1 MDLPAKRA
9 EHPWTRICFE
19 HLRGVDAALRFG
31 GCAGRGLSLRFAGR
45 LLLRAYPAAGAL
57 EALDPERNNAMP
69 LRPLL
74 IFLAMQ
80 AAAYPAA
87 AQQNAPLTWWTTHSM
102 QKVRPNDPMP
112 FPGVTRR
119 TSTPPEMSS
128 KPSS

>member
-57 EALDPERNNAMP
+57 EALDPERNIAMP

-80 AAAYPAA
+80 AAAAA
-87 AQQNAPLTWWTTHSM
+87 ACMARKIKRGLSGIALFLSGSSASSAP
-102 QKVRPNDPMP
+102 
-112 FPGVTRR
+112 
-119 TSTPPEMSS
+119 
-128 KPSS
+128 